1 MLSVRPPESETQP
14 VGAAKSLATNEG
26 AELVRRCRTGD
37 GAAWEEIVQTYTRR
51 IYNLAYRFTSRAGTA
66 EDLTQEVF
74 IRVYR
79 SLEQYNPKQGDL
91 QNWLMRLARNLVID
105 DYRKRQRAP
114 QDEAADY
121 LDGALEVQANRQ
133 FAEHAMRCPVCHDLL
148 SEVKNTLL
156 ACSASEAPIAGTDLE
171 ARILLKTM
179 PETAIKCSDFEAYL
193 TDYLDGFLMAPLYH
207 RWERH
212 AALCAGCSELPGAVV
227 RTIGA
232 CYTYKQNELTVPAGL
247 EARILQSTIGNV
259 LPREVRA
266 PLKSRLVEWL
276 RGTLDPIVSPQLASV
291 ATMLLVSVFVLTNT
305 VSTDGSVGGI
315 YHASL
320 QLAERTAGNASRS
333 SALPNG
339 MKQLAGSVNE
349 LMGGDEESPKGNDA
363 NTNQNSSNQNG
374 APQGTKNNA
383 TQSKSKSGSNEQKNR

>member
-1 MLSVRPPESETQP
+1 MFCHE
-14 VGAAKSLATNEG
+14 
-26 AELVRRCRTGD
+26 
-37 GAAWEEIVQTYTRR
+37 
-51 IYNLAYRFTSRAGTA
+51 F
-66 EDLTQEVF
+66 EDQLT
-74 IRVYR
+74 
-79 SLEQYNPKQGDL
+79 
-91 QNWLMRLARNLVID
+91 
-105 DYRKRQRAP
+105 
-114 QDEAADY
+114 DY
-121 LDGALEVQANRQ
+121 LDGALAAQANRA

-156 ACSASEAPIAGTDLE
+156 ACSASEAPLAGAGLE
-171 ARILLKTM
+171 AQILLKTM
-179 PETAIKCSDFEAYL
+179 PETAIACLDFEDYL

-212 AALCAGCSELPGAVV
+212 AAICASCSELPGAVV

-232 CYTYKQNELTVPAGL
+232 CYTYKQDELTVPAGL

-259 LPREVRA
+259 LPQEVHA
-266 PLKSRLVEWL
+266 PLKSRLIEWL

-320 QLAERTAGNASRS
+320 QLAERTAGNASKS

-339 MKQLAGSVNE
+339 VRQLAGSVND
-349 LMGGDEESPKGNDA
+349 LMGGNEDSRKGNDA
-363 NTNQNSSNQNG
+363 NKNQNTSNQNRASQSPQDG
-374 APQGTKNNA
+374 APQ
-383 TQSKSKSGSNEQKNR
+383 SKPKGGSSQQKNR